1 MGLTPQG
8 FTSQTYPKEQLE
20 EAGLAQKHLWA
31 NVGVGVQD
39 WGRTGS
45 VRLTVARVFF
55 TCAWQA
61 CSSHSKFLL
70 RPSL

>member
-1 MGLTPQG
+1 MDLTPQG
-8 FTSQTYPKEQLE
+8 FTSQTYPKGQLE

-31 NVGVGVQD
+31 SVGVGVQD

-45 VRLTVARVFF
+45 VRLTVARVVC
-55 TCAWQA
+55 TCARQA
-61 CSSHSKFLL
+61 CSSHSKSLL